1 MLKVISYCLYIKHK
15 MFQLS
20 GHLVVLEAEPRGVG
34 IAAVVEE
41 GHGGED
47 GPSHGDDVE
56 LGDVVVLE
64 DALRHLQTICGS
76 DLKMPGQ

>member
-1 MLKVISYCLYIKHK
+1 M
-15 MFQLS
+15 
-20 GHLVVLEAEPRGVG
+20 VLETKPCG
-34 IAAVVEE
+34 IWVAAVVEE

-47 GPSHGDDVE
+47 SPSHWNDVE

-76 DLKMPGQ
+76 DLKMPEK

>member
-20 GHLVVLEAEPRGVG
+20 GHLVVLETEPRGVG

-47 GPSHGDDVE
+47 GTAHWNDVE
-56 LGDVVVLE
+56 LSDVVVLQ
-64 DALRHLQTICGS
+64 DALRHL
-76 DLKMPGQ
+76 

>member
-1 MLKVISYCLYIKHK
+1 M
-15 MFQLS
+15 
-20 GHLVVLEAEPRGVG
+20 VLETQSCGVG
-34 IAAVVEE
+34 VAAVVEE

-64 DALRHLQTICGS
+64 DALRHLQTIRGR
-76 DLKMPGQ
+76 DLKMPGKLCN